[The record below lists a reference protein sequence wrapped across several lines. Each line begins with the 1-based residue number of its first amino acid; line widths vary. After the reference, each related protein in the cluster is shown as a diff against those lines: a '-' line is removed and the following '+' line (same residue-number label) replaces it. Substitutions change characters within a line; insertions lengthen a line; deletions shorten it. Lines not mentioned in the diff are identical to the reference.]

1 MLRRWTALGIRRAP
15 ERFRHIKDHRDLDKL
30 AQALRGSDLSAKVA

>member
-1 MLRRWTALGIRRAP
+1 MIRCWTALGIRRAT
-15 ERFRHIKDHRDLDKL
+15 ERFRRIKGHRDLDKL